1 MTQKERVVEAIVEQR
16 SDGNERRFYL
26 HEVNLQSQLSET
38 IKTPTGGA
46 GNGKPAR
53 PVRSILAQLAR
64 KFNEGLPREIREH
77 EAVSARHLERGS

>member
-1 MTQKERVVEAIVEQR
+1 MTQKEQVVAATVEQR

-26 HEVNLQSQLSET
+26 HEVNLLSQLFET
-38 IKTPTGGA
+38 IKTPTGGV

-77 EAVSARHLERGS
+77 AAFGTR